1 MFSAGSVSR
10 PFLIQSVVESKHRLS
25 VIDWSTSKDTK
36 IIIRIMIQPT
46 GLQTHPSKKPS
57 DATLA
62 VNEKFARKLS
72 AGDTK

>member
-1 MFSAGSVSR
+1 MLSAGSVPH
-10 PFLIQSVVESKHRLS
+10 PFLIQSVVNPYRLS
-25 VIDWSTSKDTK
+25 TTDWSTSKDIE

-57 DATLA
+57 DATLT
-62 VNEKFARKLS
+62 VNEKFTRKLS

>member
-1 MFSAGSVSR
+1 MLSAGSV
-10 PFLIQSVVESKHRLS
+10 PHLFLIQSVVNPYRLS
-25 VIDWSTSKDTK
+25 TTDWSTSKDIE

-57 DATLA
+57 DATLT
-62 VNEKFARKLS
+62 VNEKFTRKLS